1 MTLKQRRIQFKPRHI
16 PSLVKTVSNFDK
28 LFSNCHFLKTKLIVV
43 HDFATRKHTKDLTTV
58 ACITRPTPWVR
69 GETIKEEGIE
79 ENVFT
84 SGKIPAR
91 SLWQRSRQF
100 ENVSLDTSL
109 RWCHVNSNISYTCV
123 FFSIHEYC
131 CVWPNKILP
140 LTINYN
146 QFFTLYA
153 RRPE

>member
-1 MTLKQRRIQFKPRHI
+1 MVMTLKQRRIQFKPQHI
-16 PSLVKTVSNFDK
+16 PSIVRTVSNFDK

-58 ACITRPTPWVR
+58 AYITRPTPWVR

-91 SLWQRSRQF
+91 SLW
-100 ENVSLDTSL
+100 
-109 RWCHVNSNISYTCV
+109 
-123 FFSIHEYC
+123 
-131 CVWPNKILP
+131 
-140 LTINYN
+140 
-146 QFFTLYA
+146 
-153 RRPE
+153 